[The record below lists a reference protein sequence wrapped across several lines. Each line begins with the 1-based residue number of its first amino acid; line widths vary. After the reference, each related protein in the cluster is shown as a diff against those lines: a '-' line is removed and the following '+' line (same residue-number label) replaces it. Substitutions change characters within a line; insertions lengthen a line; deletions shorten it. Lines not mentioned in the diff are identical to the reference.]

1 MSENYTPGSNLRF
14 RGRTYLLFK
23 RGAGTSY
30 SLRIQ
35 HQGKRRLLATGHAD
49 LTLAKAKAKEVL
61 TEILDGKPVERVPR
75 GKSAP
80 TIGKVLDAFKEGD
93 RHVRKQTGRHYEL
106 ALLRMLKDVTGL
118 EAEDARKETLGIL
131 TEDFVRRYQAIK
143 QKTGGG
149 VDYVTPMA
157 VNTGINSVVRQARGV
172 FSRSA
177 LKVYERADLPMPTTL
192 SGFLKAQFLKEL
204 SHRYSDNPIP
214 QEQIEKLNKDL
225 PKLKEQ
231 DERLWAIH
239 LMIRLMGLR
248 DSEIE
253 RARRHWLVKRGD
265 TTFLVINRREGEA
278 APKRSDGEVPV
289 PQVLLDYFESHE
301 SDPLIPAKHQTE
313 RRDLIYKTHSKW
325 VKARVPG
332 RTKTNHELRKW
343 AGSMVAT
350 KTNSW
355 ERAAEFLRIDIETA
369 KLHYLSFVTQ
379 SEPLSLDDLG
389 LLKPKTKAV
398 RKKA

>member
-1 MSENYTPGSNLRF
+1 MSETYQPGSTLRF

-23 RGAGTSY
+23 RGEGTSY

-35 HQGKRRLLATGHAD
+35 HQGKRRILATGHAD
-49 LTLAKAKAKEVL
+49 LTLAKAKAKEL
-61 TEILDGKPVERVPR
+61 LGEIFEGKPVERVPR
-75 GKSAP
+75 GRSAP

-93 RHVRKQTGRHYEL
+93 RHVRSRTGRHYEL
-106 ALLRMLKDVTGL
+106 SLLRMIKDVLGL
-118 EAEDARKETLGIL
+118 DTEAARKETLGIL
-131 TEDFVRRYQAIK
+131 TEDFVRRYQALK

-149 VDYVTPMA
+149 VDYVTPMTI
-157 VNTGINSVVRQARGV
+157 NTGINSVVRQARGV
-172 FSRSA
+172 FSRTA
-177 LKVYERADLPMPTTL
+177 LKIYERAGLSMPPTL
-192 SGFLKAQFLKEL
+192 DAFLKAQFLKEV

-214 QEQIEKLNKDL
+214 KEQIEKLNKDL
-225 PKLKEQ
+225 PKLKKQ

-265 TTFLVINRREGEA
+265 TTYLVINRREGEA

-289 PQVLLDYFESHE
+289 PQVLLDYFKSH
-301 SDPLIPAKHQTE
+301 SDDHLIPAKHPTE
-313 RRDLIYKTHSKW
+313 RHDLICKIHSKW
-325 VKARVPG
+325 VRARVPG

-379 SEPLSLDDLG
+379 SKPLSLKDLG
-389 LLKPKTKAV
+389 L
-398 RKKA
+398 

>member
-1 MSENYTPGSNLRF
+1 M
-14 RGRTYLLFK
+14 LFK
-23 RGAGTSY
+23 RGEGTSY

-35 HQGKRRLLATGHAD
+35 HQGKRRILATGHAD
-49 LTLAKAKAKEVL
+49 LTLAKAKAKELL

-75 GKSAP
+75 GKSSP
-80 TIGKVLDAFKEGD
+80 TIGKVLEAFREGD
-93 RHVRKQTGRHYEL
+93 QHVRSRTGRHYEL
-106 ALLRMLKDVTGL
+106 SLLRMIKDVAGL
-118 EAEDARKETLGIL
+118 EAEAAKKETLGIL
-131 TEDFVRRYQAIK
+131 TEDFVRQYQVLK
-143 QKTGGG
+143 QKTGRG

-157 VNTGINSVVRQARGV
+157 ANTGINSVVRQARGV

-177 LKVYERADLPMPTTL
+177 LRIYERAGISLPPTL
-192 SGFLKAQFLKEL
+192 DGFLKAQFLKEL

-265 TTFLVINRREGEA
+265 QTFLVINRREGEA

-289 PQVLLDYFESHE
+289 PQALLDYFASH
-301 SDPLIPAKHQTE
+301 SDDHLIPAKHPTE
-313 RRDLIYKTHSKW
+313 RHNLICKIHSKW
-325 VKARVPG
+325 VRARVPG

>member
-1 MSENYTPGSNLRF
+1 MSENYTPGSTLRF

-23 RGAGTSY
+23 RGPGTSY
-30 SLRIQ
+30 SVRIQ
-35 HQGKRRLLATGHAD
+35 HQGKRRILATGTAD
-49 LTLAKAKAKEVL
+49 LTLAKAKAKDLL
-61 TEILDGKPVERVPR
+61 TEILDGKEVERVPR
-75 GKSAP
+75 GRSAP
-80 TIGKVLDAFKEGD
+80 TIGKVLDAFNQGD
-93 RHVRKQTGRHYEL
+93 RHVRTQTGRHYEL
-106 ALLRMLKDVTGL
+106 ALLRMIKDVMGL
-118 EAEDARKETLGIL
+118 DADDAKKETLGIL
-131 TEDFVRRYQAIK
+131 TEDFVRRYQALK
-143 QKTGGG
+143 QKTGRG

-172 FSRSA
+172 FSRTT
-177 LKVYERADLPMPTTL
+177 LKIYERAGLPMPATL
-192 SGFLKAQFLKEL
+192 NGFLKAQFLKEV

-214 QEQIEKLNKDL
+214 KEQIEKLNKDL
-225 PKLKEQ
+225 PKLKKE

-253 RARRHWLVKRGD
+253 RARRHWLVKRGE

-289 PQVLLDYFESHE
+289 PKILLEYFASHTN
-301 SDPLIPAKHQTE
+301 DHLIPAKHSTE
-313 RRDLIYKTHSKW
+313 RHDLIYKTHSKW

-379 SEPLSLDDLG
+379 SEPLTLEDL
-389 LLKPKTKAV
+389 
-398 RKKA
+398 

>member
-1 MSENYTPGSNLRF
+1 MSETYQPGSTLRF

-23 RGAGTSY
+23 RGEGTSY

-35 HQGKRRLLATGHAD
+35 HQGKRRILATGHAD
-49 LTLAKAKAKEVL
+49 LTLAKAKAKEL
-61 TEILDGKPVERVPR
+61 LGEILEGKPVERVPR
-75 GKSAP
+75 GRSAP

-93 RHVRKQTGRHYEL
+93 RHVRSRTGRHYEL
-106 ALLRMLKDVTGL
+106 SLLRMIKDVLGL
-118 EAEDARKETLGIL
+118 DTEAARKETLGIL
-131 TEDFVRRYQAIK
+131 TEDFVRRYQALK

-149 VDYVTPMA
+149 VDYVTPMTI
-157 VNTGINSVVRQARGV
+157 NTGINSVVRQARGV
-172 FSRSA
+172 FSRTA
-177 LKVYERADLPMPTTL
+177 LKIYERAGLSMPPTL
-192 SGFLKAQFLKEL
+192 DGFLKAQFLKEV

-214 QEQIEKLNKDL
+214 KEQIVKLNKDL
-225 PKLKEQ
+225 PKLKKQ
-231 DERLWAIH
+231 DERLWAVH

-265 TTFLVINRREGEA
+265 TTYLVINRREGEA

-289 PQVLLDYFESHE
+289 PQVLLDYFKSH
-301 SDPLIPAKHQTE
+301 SDDHLIPAKHPTE
-313 RRDLIYKTHSKW
+313 RHDLICKIHSKW
-325 VKARVPG
+325 VRARVPG

-379 SEPLSLDDLG
+379 SKPLSLKDLG
-389 LLKPKTKAV
+389 L
-398 RKKA
+398 